1 LRRKTAVPVKLP
13 IAPILPFMALIT
25 PAPAT
30 RPNPGGYEC
39 DQLATISKL
48 KDGGFESLTTRLRP
62 AHMLE
67 LNKQLEV

>member
-1 LRRKTAVPVKLP
+1 
-13 IAPILPFMALIT
+13 MALIT